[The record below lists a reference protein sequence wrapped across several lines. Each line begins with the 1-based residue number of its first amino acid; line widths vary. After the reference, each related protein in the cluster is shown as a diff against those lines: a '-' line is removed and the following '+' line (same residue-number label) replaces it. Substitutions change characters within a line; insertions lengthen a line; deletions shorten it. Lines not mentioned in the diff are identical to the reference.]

1 MGDRLLVESLFPRS
15 QKRQNHSEVDPF
27 KNKSGMFGGIHRFQL
42 VHVAMSS
49 ETFEMVEMLS
59 TPAMVETCS
68 EHSIR
73 DVDLFDTWP
82 PKISSCLAQQ
92 IYSEL
97 SFE

>member
-1 MGDRLLVESLFPRS
+1 
-15 QKRQNHSEVDPF
+15 
-27 KNKSGMFGGIHRFQL
+27 MFGGIRRFQL

-49 ETFEMVEMLS
+49 ETFEMVEMFS
-59 TPAMVETCS
+59 TPAMVDTCS

-97 SFE
+97 SFEQKHIVWNVMPRFHMVENKKEL